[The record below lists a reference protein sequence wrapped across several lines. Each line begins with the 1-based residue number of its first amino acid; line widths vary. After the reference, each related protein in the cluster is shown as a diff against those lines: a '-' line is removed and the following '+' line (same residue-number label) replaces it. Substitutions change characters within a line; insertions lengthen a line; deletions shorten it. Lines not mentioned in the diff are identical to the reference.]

1 MNESDSQDV
10 LATLCQHKI
19 EQLGTTAVNG
29 TVYVQ
34 QCMKQNH
41 EKDII

>member
-1 MNESDSQDV
+1 M
-10 LATLCQHKI
+10 TLCQHKA
-19 EQLGTTAVNG
+19 EQMSTTAADD

-34 QCMKQNH
+34 QCVKQNH

>member
-1 MNESDSQDV
+1 MNKLDSQDV
-10 LATLCQHKI
+10 LVTLCQHKT
-19 EQLGTTAVNG
+19 EQLSTTAADD